1 MHRLSRNL
9 KQLLTLMVAVC
20 FLGAIP
26 AAAQV
31 SVSLPDGAGAAGTSG
46 TIPVTVGDLT
56 GEGVL
61 SFDFTI
67 TFDESVVDI
76 TGFSADGTISEG
88 MSISA
93 DTTGNSIRVVAAGAE
108 ELTGSGTLINLNAD
122 FGAEGN
128 SALTFTDFVF
138 NEGTP
143 AADLSDGAIEI
154 PEVALSLPH
163 TTGAVGADVTIPV
176 STTDL
181 TGGGVLAYDITI
193 SFDEEIV
200 DISGIDATGTI
211 SDGMSINTDT
221 AGNAIR
227 IVAASGSELSGTGTL
242 INLTGTVISEGMSVL
257 DFTSVTLNEG
267 TPHGAGVD
275 GSITVGAEGVP
286 TFEAALPD
294 TTISEGQTLAFTY
307 VATDPEGA
315 ALTYSITEGPAGA
328 TINAVTGELQW
339 TPGLDDAGSHIITVE
354 ADNGTQA
361 VTTTATV
368 TVTDVEAEF
377 QANLSGINEVPP
389 VLSSGA
395 GIANI
400 DIDGNNVT
408 VTGSFS
414 NLVSDV
420 NTAIR
425 GGAHIHV
432 GGVGTNG
439 PIVIELQPTFATDE
453 RSGTFEADSNTV
465 DVTTLTFPEG
475 IDADSVLSALQNGN
489 AYVNVHTDA
498 HGSGEIRGQILRAG
512 NSPPD
517 ASQIT
522 SPVDGSSYDVEGDPE
537 DLLFTIATSVSADPD
552 GDEVL
557 FLLQVSSEP
566 NFPLAGTEYITFGET
581 PSLDVTVHDGAR
593 IFDEAS
599 GAEPGEIPIGSSE
612 DIYMRTIATDGSQW
626 TVGPTVQISLTRGL
640 VTDTEPGLELP
651 GVFSL
656 KGNYPNP
663 FNPSTT
669 VRFDLPA
676 AANVSVE
683 VYDMLGRRVMTVQ
696 ATSVQAGAERSVEID
711 AAALTS
717 GTYVY
722 RVIAETTSDTMV
734 KSGKMTLVK

>member
-1 MHRLSRNL
+1 
-9 KQLLTLMVAVC
+9 
-20 FLGAIP
+20 
-26 AAAQV
+26 
-31 SVSLPDGAGAAGTSG
+31 
-46 TIPVTVGDLT
+46 
-56 GEGVL
+56 
-61 SFDFTI
+61 
-67 TFDESVVDI
+67 
-76 TGFSADGTISEG
+76 
-88 MSISA
+88 
-93 DTTGNSIRVVAAGAE
+93 
-108 ELTGSGTLINLNAD
+108 
-122 FGAEGN
+122 
-128 SALTFTDFVF
+128 
-138 NEGTP
+138 
-143 AADLSDGAIEI
+143 
-154 PEVALSLPH
+154 VALSLPH

-181 TGGGVLAYDITI
+181 TDEAVLAYDITI
-193 SFDEEIV
+193 TFDEEIV
-200 DISGIDATGTI
+200 DISGVDATGTI

-221 AGNAIR
+221 TGNAIR
-227 IVAASGSELSGTGTL
+227 IVAASGSELSGSGTL
-242 INLTGTVISEGMSVL
+242 INLTGTVLSEGVSVL

-267 TPHGAGVD
+267 TPQSAGVD

-294 TTISEGQTLAFTY
+294 TTISEGQTLSFTY
-307 VATDPEGA
+307 VAFDPGGA
-315 ALTYSITEGPAGA
+315 DLTYSLTTGPDGA
-328 TINAVTGELQW
+328 SLNATTGEFQW
-339 TPGLDDAGSHIITVE
+339 TPGLDDSGSHTVTVE
-354 ADNGTQA
+354 ADNGTEA
-361 VTTTATV
+361 ATTTATI
-368 TVTDVEAEF
+368 TVTDLEAEF

-389 VLSSGA
+389 ILSSGS

-400 DIDGNNVT
+400 DIEGDIVT
-408 VTGSFS
+408 VTGTFG
-414 NLVSDV
+414 NLVSEVD
-420 NTAIR
+420 TGIR

-432 GGVGTNG
+432 GSVGMNG
-439 PIVIELQPTFATDE
+439 PIVIELQPTLAE
-453 RSGTFEADSNTV
+453 NGRSGTFEAGDNTI
-465 DVTTLTFPEG
+465 DLTTLTYPEG
-475 IDADSVLSALQNGN
+475 VDADSVSSALENGN
-489 AYVNVHTDA
+489 AYVNIHTSA

-517 ASQIT
+517 ASEIT

-537 DLLFTIATSVSADPD
+537 DLLLTIATSVSADPD
-552 GDEVL
+552 DDEVL

-566 NFPLAGTEYITFGET
+566 NFPLGDTEYITFGET
-581 PSLDVTVHDGAR
+581 PSLDITVHDGAR
-593 IFDEAS
+593 LFDEAS
-599 GAEPGEIPIGSSE
+599 GAVPGEIPIGSSE

-683 VYDMLGRRVMTVQ
+683 VYDMLGRRVMTVP
-696 ATSVQAGAERSVEID
+696 ATSIQAGAERSVEID
-711 AAALTS
+711 GAALTS